1 MYPIINLHITLQN
14 YIIERKYQLIQS
26 YYLHLSRNPIH
37 SYISIFH
44 TSSLLIMDFYKFLS
58 VFFRI
63 SLLQNLY
70 YFSNSLLRSY
80 QSNLFTYYT
89 NSYTNTYIREITSI
103 IYFFSLY
110 IYYMIYKIG
119 IPLYLLTKRIYHPPQ
134 KNTFNTNT
142 FNTNTFNTNTFNT
155 NSSHHFNPILLTFF

>member
-1 MYPIINLHITLQN
+1 MYPIINLHITLQI

-134 KNTFNTNT
+134 KNTFNTNI
-142 FNTNTFNTNTFNT
+142 FNTNTFNT
-155 NSSHHFNPILLTFF
+155 NSSHDFNPILLTFF

>member
-142 FNTNTFNTNTFNT
+142 FNTN
-155 NSSHHFNPILLTFF
+155 SSHHFNPILLTFF